1 MRLVILVLLIVVV
14 GGGTLLLTRTWLSLQ
29 EDQAPVAQAP
39 VQREQADLFVLVAD
53 QTLVTGDLID
63 RDDVRWQPWPDED
76 TPPTYY
82 RWTENDGDIEE
93 AVAPLLGTVTTK
105 AFLEGEPILSSALI
119 NPGERGFLAAVLR
132 PGYRAVTVDIDDYQ
146 ALEGLAHPG
155 DFVDVILNH
164 TFTETRLRLD
174 TGEEEDIDH
183 QVAETL
189 LRGVRVLALDR
200 ALSEANREG
209 GSPDTV
215 TLEGT
220 PQQVELISL
229 ASTMGEI
236 TLVLNGIRDPD
247 RLGREQFQI
256 AGLGADTG
264 LMPAG
269 ATAGGQTTG
278 GDTISGGMAV
288 GVSASTPTAEPLGP
302 RVAERDDRPA
312 STPTPYQLVSD
323 GALKPGEATA
333 PGLRREIEVALNA
346 TPANLGMRAT
356 LLRDPHMPVWQLERL
371 MRRAT
376 QTTTLSS
383 DLSLF
388 LTPPVSP
395 VERMAGLR
403 DMAPSEEPLE
413 TMTGGGGQIMV
424 FRGAPPGGGGGG
436 VEMVDS
442 DGGGGEP

>member
-14 GGGTLLLTRTWLSLQ
+14 GGGTLLLTRTWLAMQ
-29 EDQAPVAQAP
+29 EDQTPVAQAP
-39 VQREQADLFVLVAD
+39 VAREVSDLYVLVAD
-53 QTLVTGDLID
+53 RGLVIGDLID

-82 RWTENDGDIEE
+82 RWTEDTGDIEA

-105 AFLEGEPILSSALI
+105 SFLEGEPILSSALI
-119 NPGERGFLAAVLR
+119 DPGERGFLAAVLR
-132 PGYRAVTVDIDDYQ
+132 PGYRAVTVDVQDYQ
-146 ALEGLAHPG
+146 ALEGLVHPG

-200 ALSEANREG
+200 ALDNANREG
-209 GSPDTV
+209 GAPDTV

-229 ASTMGEI
+229 AGTMGEI

-247 RLGREQFQI
+247 RLGQELFQI
-256 AGLGADTG
+256 AGLGAD
-264 LMPAG
+264 
-269 ATAGGQTTG
+269 GGISAAAAG
-278 GDTISGGMAV
+278 GDTLSGGMAV
-288 GVSASTPTAEPLGP
+288 GVSTGTTGTSGQDALGP
-302 RVAERDDRPA
+302 RRPA
-312 STPTPYQLVSD
+312 VEDGPAATPTPYRLVSD
-323 GALKPGEATA
+323 GGLKPGED
-333 PGLRREIEVALNA
+333 PGPALRREIEVALNA

-403 DMAPSEEPLE
+403 DMAPSADQPLE
-413 TMTGGGGQIMV
+413 MPAGGGNQVMV

-436 VEMVDS
+436 VETVDT
-442 DGGGGEP
+442 GGGGG